1 MEIKLNNR
9 TLTVESFYMTATYA
23 GLLIGEPNEEINKSI
38 ISDISHPRNF
48 TNKKHVFEES
58 NMYLA
63 SNVLKPNIYSVH
75 LTGKPINDISEDFH
89 GSQLIV
95 SWFGDNAL
103 VDSIEAI
110 ITNGLKDFDYAK
122 HAENFQF

>member
-38 ISDISHPRNF
+38 ISEISHPRNF
-48 TNKKHVFEES
+48 TNKKHVVEES

-63 SNVLKPNIYSVH
+63 SNVLKPNIYSVY
-75 LTGKPINDISEDFH
+75 LTGDPINDITEDFH

-95 SWFGDNAL
+95 SWFGDSAFAK
-103 VDSIEAI
+103 SIQDI
-110 ITNGLKDFDYAK
+110 IANGLKDFDYSK